1 MSYHPV
7 GHAPFFDDGN
17 YQEDADYDD
26 NNAYETDDK
35 ETPGRKPTRRS
46 TKGRK
51 LKRWDGELTAW
62 SQWH

>member
-1 MSYHPV
+1 MSYPV

-62 SQWH
+62 SPSR